1 VRGDNPFQGVE
12 MNLFGRAVQLSL
24 LFALTCQVQARIGD
38 IHTDAEATSAGPVRL
53 IFDTDMDT
61 DVDDAGAL
69 AMLHALADNGE
80 VEILAT
86 MVSSLYPWSVPATDA
101 INHHYGRPHLPIG
114 SPKGEGATLDRT
126 FRYAKE
132 IAEEFPHRLR
142 SNDEA
147 PDASKLY
154 REILAAQPDRSV
166 VIVTVGYVTNLW
178 DLLRTEPDEFSPLS
192 GRDLAA
198 RTVKLWVC
206 MGGRYPVHLDPRP
219 FGNFKPHP
227 EAAVGAVRH
236 WPTPITFTGIGD
248 EIPTGSLL
256 PETPTDN
263 PVRRAYELFLRATPT
278 RPSWDQVAVLYAVRG
293 LGPYFEL
300 QTEGFNHIFEDG
312 TNVWR
317 LSSDEAEGRHCLL
330 HLKMDGEKLAAVI
343 DRLMIQPPKRTA
355 KPAVDAGADD
365 PPSREEV
372 ERALRKAVEFYRKG
386 ASIEGGYHFS
396 YTDDLS
402 YGRSEHS
409 EGWTQAEVQRGG
421 TLVVAT
427 AYLTAYEAT
436 GDPYYL
442 EAARET
448 ALALTRGQLC
458 SGGWDYSIEFDPDR
472 RVEYPY
478 RADGNCDGWE
488 PRADDEFAEA
498 RRRRFTNLD
507 DNVTPGAL
515 RILMRVDRELGFKDE
530 AIHEA
535 ARYGLEGLMRAQYPS
550 GGWPQRY
557 NRLPDPEEFPV
568 LPAGYPESWP
578 RQWPGPASAY
588 FSHYTFN
595 DNSIQDAI
603 DALLE
608 AARIYNEPR
617 YRKAAEKGGDFIIL
631 AQMPEPQPGWAQQYD
646 RNMHPAWARRFEPPA
661 VTGGE
666 SQSVMEI
673 LLVLYRETGEP
684 KYLEPLSRALDY
696 FERSVLPEVEHPS
709 ETRRRDCP
717 PGSLC
722 LARFYELES
731 NRPLYI
737 TKGSRVRVPGQ
748 PTNFL
753 DGYEVSYSDE
763 SVITHY
769 SFAVPGDRLPRIRR
783 ELERLRSEDPSNLRR
798 PDRLRGLSPWAGG
811 LPPVGAGPMRP
822 LADAESLEAEELAMR
837 VRAALDQMDD
847 RGAWVQEGTIG
858 RAERIVL
865 VFAAEDMVA
874 TLGDRVFSMRE
885 NDTLEIFPGKD
896 VPGGRIISSRTFAR
910 KVELLSLYL
919 QQFQQ
924 GSVSDQWL
932 YGDEIQ

>member
-101 INHHYGRPHLPIG
+101 INHYYGRPHLPIG

-198 RTVKLWVC
+198 RKVKLWVC

-436 GDPYYL
+436 GDPYY
-442 EAARET
+442 
-448 ALALTRGQLC
+448 
-458 SGGWDYSIEFDPDR
+458 
-472 RVEYPY
+472 
-478 RADGNCDGWE
+478 
-488 PRADDEFAEA
+488 
-498 RRRRFTNLD
+498 
-507 DNVTPGAL
+507 
-515 RILMRVDRELGFKDE
+515 
-530 AIHEA
+530 
-535 ARYGLEGLMRAQYPS
+535 
-550 GGWPQRY
+550 
-557 NRLPDPEEFPV
+557 
-568 LPAGYPESWP
+568 
-578 RQWPGPASAY
+578 
-588 FSHYTFN
+588 
-595 DNSIQDAI
+595 
-603 DALLE
+603 LE